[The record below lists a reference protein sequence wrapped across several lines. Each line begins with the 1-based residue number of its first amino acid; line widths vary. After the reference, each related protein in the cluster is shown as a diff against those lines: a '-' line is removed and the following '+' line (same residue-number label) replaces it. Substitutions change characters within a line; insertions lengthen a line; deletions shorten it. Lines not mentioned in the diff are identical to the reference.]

1 MPSSP
6 QGLFTAFICFPRRW
20 GCRKPHLLLLPQDST
35 VVDKVACPA
44 KDVAFYTNLTARDH
58 YLDKIYVFACV
69 CDLNIVIEDVM
80 CQLQSRTAEHI
91 KRASVQRPK
100 VQTRS
105 RFRSTTIPDFITMRR
120 NRNVS
125 VLGTE
130 KGHEKEGAAQR
141 TGRRAARS
149 QNRGRKMNNCT
160 FAHSYIDL
168 RSLGRV
174 SPDMIYCNSCTHS
187 L

>member
-1 MPSSP
+1 SSSVV
-6 QGLFTAFICFPRRW
+6 T
-20 GCRKPHLLLLPQDST
+20 LLPQDST
-35 VVDKVACPA
+35 VIDKVACPA
-44 KDVAFYTNLTARDH
+44 NDVAFCTNLTGRDH

-69 CDLNIVIEDVM
+69 CNLNIVIKDVM
-80 CQLQSRTAEHI
+80 CQLQSRTAEHV

-105 RFRSTTIPDFITMRR
+105 PFRSTTITFFSGLHLRMARVTKCMLRTTMRR

-125 VLGTE
+125 VLSTE
-130 KGHEKEGAAQR
+130 KGHEKGGAAQR
-141 TGRRAARS
+141 TGRWAARS
-149 QNRGRKMNNCT
+149 QNRGRKMNNYSLT
-160 FAHSYIDL
+160 SEAN